1 LEKFMKSLFG
11 QWAKFTAVAALALGA
26 GVAQAHTGHGTT
38 SFFEGLVHPF
48 GLDHLL
54 AMVAVGVWSVSALP
68 VGKAWWGPT
77 TFLLSLV
84 LSAMLGAEGFTVAYL
99 EHAISIS
106 VVIFGLM
113 LIFVRRGFSAAAG
126 LGLIALAAS
135 LHGLAHGAEAP
146 ESGFAG
152 YAAGFMLTTTVLH
165 LGGVAT
171 GLGIRRFLATQSRW
185 VTGGLG
191 ALFGGAG
198 VYLLQQL

>member
-1 LEKFMKSLFG
+1 
-11 QWAKFTAVAALALGA
+11 
-26 GVAQAHTGHGTT
+26 
-38 SFFEGLVHPF
+38 
-48 GLDHLL
+48 
-54 AMVAVGVWSVSALP
+54 
-68 VGKAWWGPT
+68 
-77 TFLLSLV
+77 
-84 LSAMLGAEGFTVAYL
+84 
-99 EHAISIS
+99 
-106 VVIFGLM
+106 M

-135 LHGLAHGAEAP
+135 LHGMAHGAEAP

>member
-1 LEKFMKSLFG
+1 
-11 QWAKFTAVAALALGA
+11 
-26 GVAQAHTGHGTT
+26 
-38 SFFEGLVHPF
+38 
-48 GLDHLL
+48 
-54 AMVAVGVWSVSALP
+54 
-68 VGKAWWGPT
+68 
-77 TFLLSLV
+77 
-84 LSAMLGAEGFTVAYL
+84 MLGAEGFTVAYL

-171 GLGIRRFLATQSRW
+171 GLGIAIA
-185 VTGGLG
+185 LG
-191 ALFGGAG
+191 DGRSGGAVWWRGG
-198 VYLLQQL
+198 VSASTTVGRLVEGDNDE